1 MPDLAAFVA
10 ACPTF
15 DRRLIHA
22 TRARCALAHIAQ
34 LRLIGSF
41 LKERYA
47 LRAPKP

>member
-1 MPDLAAFVA
+1 MPDLAAVR
-10 ACPTF
+10 CRRSDL

-41 LKERYA
+41 LEERYA
-47 LRAPKP
+47 IRAPKP